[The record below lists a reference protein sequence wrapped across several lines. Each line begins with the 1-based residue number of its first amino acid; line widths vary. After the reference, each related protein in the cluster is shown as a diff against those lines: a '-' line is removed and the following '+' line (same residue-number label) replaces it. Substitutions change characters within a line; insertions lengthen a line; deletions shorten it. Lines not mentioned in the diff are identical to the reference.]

1 MNRARL
7 SLKYGVPLVLILAG
21 GYQVGRWLGW
31 W

>member
-21 GYQVGRWLGW
+21 GYQVGRWFGW